1 MKEFDIHLD
10 IYDTMNNIVPVFTQ
24 FDTGGLLYLFLTERG
39 KYLQLDKF
47 EHFVKAKVVKPDGYA
62 IEAACEIADEM
73 KGIVLFRLPDQV
85 CVTPGVL
92 EAIVDIID
100 ADKHKTST
108 HRFKLE
114 VRDYLYDN
122 GEIESSPEFPII
134 QTILAEVNDF
144 AEQINLFAKE
154 IEEFR
159 DKLNSAI
166 DITPGEMNG
175 YINVNGEEILVYDH
189 QLNTHVHTQRVPSE
203 LWIVKHN
210 LGRHPSVSIVDSG
223 GNIVFGDI
231 QYEDRDTVILTF
243 SAEFSGTA
251 YFN

>member
-62 IEAACEIADEM
+62 VEAICEIADEM

-154 IEEFR
+154 IEEFTLYLSNKYYLGSSNITNKIKQYDYVPLNVLEDFIESHGGI
-159 DKLNSAI
+159 DKDATMESYEKN
-166 DITPGEMNG
+166 
-175 YINVNGEEILVYDH
+175 
-189 QLNTHVHTQRVPSE
+189 RPSDLKRLSYAKKVME
-203 LWIVKHN
+203 H
-210 LGRHPSVSIVDSG
+210 SIKK
-223 GNIVFGDI
+223 NII
-231 QYEDRDTVILTF
+231 
-243 SAEFSGTA
+243 
-251 YFN
+251 